1 MVFNRLGI
9 LINLYF
15 NKVALVSRKGGVCS
29 ERIVCSTG
37 KEVKRPAKRVCRD
50 QGERVFN
57 KLNLFII
64 LSPLFN
70 QFLKLQYH

>member
-37 KEVKRPAKRVCRD
+37 KDVRRPAKRMCRRHCE
-50 QGERVFN
+50 QVFN